1 MVRELDPAKVT
12 AAELVQARRS
22 MQTATWAGAAAGI
35 GAAALALLLM
45 RDSDL
50 LGSPM
55 AVVILAVAG
64 AGSYRAVYELL
75 VRVLPPN

>member
-12 AAELVQARRS
+12 AAELAQAHRS
-22 MQTATWAGAAAGI
+22 IRTAKWAGAAIGL
-35 GAAALALLLM
+35 GAAALALMLM

-50 LGSPM
+50 LGSPA

-64 AGSYRAVYELL
+64 AGSYRAAYELL
-75 VRVLPPN
+75 VRLLPPN